1 MIRSIPRPLLLAM
14 LLIGARGS
22 VGQVTIQSASING
35 ELLTPTTLYHLVVIN
50 TGAPAMVRL
59 DGFVRTRQ
67 GEQVVAFRT
76 AEQLL
81 PSGTST
87 WTASSSTMQAFNY
100 GAGEAGRTARVHQ
113 RLPGGQ
119 FTWCIRINSDAAETG
134 DEWCDDLVMEDLLY
148 LDLVMPWH
156 KDTIDEVR
164 PALTWTITGSPTAVA
179 AAKVRITL
187 VPMSAPMN
195 AAQALAAEVP
205 LFNVNDVT
213 QRTLLYPPG
222 APDLQRGRCYAWQ
235 AERVVDG
242 RVADRSEPWSFCVRD
257 LPKPQADKYVLLDRI
272 EPGSVYQAVD
282 DRIYFRYDEP
292 YASTDLRCVVL
303 GPGRRELVPDAR
315 NESAGPGTTL
325 SKQAGVNLYELDLS
339 PYALK
344 TGIYTLRVL
353 DGKGRHYELQ
363 FNVPR

>member
-1 MIRSIPRPLLLAM
+1 MISSTLRPTLLAL
-14 LLIGARGS
+14 LLIGAGPGI
-22 VGQVTIQSASING
+22 GQVTIQSASING
-35 ELLTPTTLYHLVVIN
+35 ELFTPSTLYHLVVVN
-50 TGAPAMVRL
+50 SGPAAMVRL

-67 GEQVVAFRT
+67 GEQVVSFRT
-76 AEQLL
+76 NEYLL

-87 WTASSSTMQAFNY
+87 LTASGITMRAFNY
-100 GAGEAGRTARVHQ
+100 GPGEAANTARVHQ

-119 FTWCIRINSDAAETG
+119 FNWCIRLSADAAETG
-134 DEWCDDLVMEDLLY
+134 DEWCDDLFMEDLLY
-148 LDLVMPWH
+148 LDLVMPWNG
-156 KDTIDEVR
+156 DSIDEVR
-164 PALTWTITGSPTAVA
+164 PALTWTITGSPSAMA
-179 AAKVRITL
+179 SARVRITL
-187 VPMSAPMN
+187 APKPARMN

-205 LFNVNDVT
+205 LFNVSDVT
-213 QRTLLYPPG
+213 QRTLLYPAG

-235 AERVVDG
+235 AERVLDG
-242 RVADRSEPWSFCVRD
+242 RIVDRSDPWSFCVRD
-257 LPKPQADKYVLLDRI
+257 LPKLQADKYVLLDRI

-315 NESAGPGTTL
+315 SESAGASTTL